1 MTFFRVIA
9 TSALIGAATLSAMPA
24 MAATMDV
31 TPEHSSIFG
40 DAAGQNA
47 MRIRASYEMGGQS
60 RVKVQAGAFRVI
72 GTEENGDTHKFLAF
86 CLSPFEWLR
95 LPLEYTVGTDLSAT
109 VVNRLSALANG
120 AWDKIVSATAAG
132 AFQLAAWE
140 IVSESKGT
148 PLSLA
153 TGDFRVTWVSHTGA
167 ATLAQ
172 TWLDSVQNNTF
183 QANPHQIT
191 ILSADNT
198 QDLLTADLPAPVP
211 LPAGAGLLAMALS
224 TLLAA
229 SRKRSV

>member
-1 MTFFRVIA
+1 MTFLRAIA
-9 TSALIGAATLSAMPA
+9 TCALLGAATLSSAPA

-47 MRIRASYEMGGQS
+47 MRIRASYEMGGLS
-60 RVKVQAGAFRVI
+60 RVKVLAGAFRLI
-72 GTEENGDTHKFLAF
+72 GTDEAGDKHPFLAF

-95 LPLEYTVGTDLSAT
+95 LPLQYTFGTDLSAP
-109 VVNRLSALANG
+109 VVNRLSALVNG
-120 AWDKIVSATAAG
+120 AWDKLVSATAAG

-140 IVSESKGT
+140 IVSETKGQ

-153 TGDFRVTWVSHTGA
+153 TGDFRVTWVSHVGS

-172 TWLDSVQNNTF
+172 SWLDSVQDNTF
-183 QANPHQIT
+183 QPKPHNLT

-211 LPAGAGLLAMALS
+211 LPAGAGLLALALS
-224 TLLAA
+224 TLMAA
-229 SRKRSV
+229 ARKRRA